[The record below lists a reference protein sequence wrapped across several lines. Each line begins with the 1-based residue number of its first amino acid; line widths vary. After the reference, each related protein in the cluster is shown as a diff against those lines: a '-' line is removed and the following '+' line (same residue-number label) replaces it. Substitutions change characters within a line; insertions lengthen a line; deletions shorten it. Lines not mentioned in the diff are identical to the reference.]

1 VGGLPAAPSTPDP
14 PQGLVLTATVLLL
27 VRHGV
32 ADATGK
38 RLYGR
43 TPGVHLSERG
53 RAQAEAVAERLKPLP
68 IRAVYSSPLE
78 RCVETAE
85 VIGELVGID
94 VEVESGIIESDT
106 GTWTGR
112 TFAEIGRTRLWRR
125 ILAVPSGAR
134 IPGGE
139 SAAEVQTRTVRAL
152 ETIAG
157 RHPRK
162 AVVAVS
168 HGDPIR
174 LALAHYTGTHLD
186 HFQRL
191 EVAPGSVSAV
201 AIGGLSPRVLR
212 VNDTGDLSDL
222 LPRRTPRR

>member
-14 PQGLVLTATVLLL
+14 PQGLVLNATVLLL

-32 ADATGK
+32 TDATGK

-43 TPGVHLSERG
+43 SPGVHLSERG
-53 RAQAEAVAERLKPLP
+53 RAQAEAVAERLRALP
-68 IRAVYSSPLE
+68 IRAVYTSPLE
-78 RCVETAE
+78 RCRETADP
-85 VIGELVGID
+85 IAGLLGLA

-112 TFAEIGRTRLWRR
+112 TFAEIRRTRLWRQL
-125 ILAVPSGAR
+125 LAVPSAAR
-134 IPGGE
+134 LPGGE
-139 SAAEVQTRTVRAL
+139 SAAEVQARTVRAL
-152 ETIAG
+152 EMIAE
-157 RHPRK
+157 RHPRE
-162 AVVAVS
+162 AVVVVS

-174 LALAHYTGTHLD
+174 LALAHYAGAHLD
-186 HFQRL
+186 HFQRF

-201 AIGGLSPRVLR
+201 VIGGRGPRVLLL
-212 VNDTGDLSDL
+212 NDTGNLSDL